1 MEEFKRIIV
10 LRNVVEAGL
19 LDSLLTERGIP
30 HVMVSYRDSAYDG
43 IYQVSKGWGH
53 VEAPE
58 EYRDRITAIYDDLS
72 RSAQVQTSGSE

>member
-1 MEEFKRIIV
+1 MEEFKRILVMRDLI
-10 LRNVVEAGL
+10 EAGL

-58 EYRDRITAIYDDLS
+58 EYREHITAIYGDLS
-72 RSAQVQTSGSE
+72 SSAEKQNDEGE

>member
-1 MEEFKRIIV
+1 MDEFKRILV
-10 LRNVVEAGL
+10 LRDLIEAGL

-30 HVMVSYRDSAYDG
+30 HVMISYRDSAYDG

-58 EYRDRITAIYDDLS
+58 EYRDRITAIYGDLS
-72 RSAQVQTSGSE
+72 SSAQKHNDEDE

>member
-1 MEEFKRIIV
+1 MKAFKRI
-10 LRNVVEAGL
+10 VVVRDLIEAGL

-58 EYRDRITAIYDDLS
+58 RYRERIVTIHKGLS
-72 RSAQVQTSGSE
+72 RAAHGHRNDHR

>member
-1 MEEFKRIIV
+1 MQESKRILV
-10 LRNVVEAGL
+10 LQDVIEAGL

-43 IYQVSKGWGH
+43 IYQVSRGWGH

-58 EYRDRITAIYDDLS
+58 EYRDHIMAIHDDLS
-72 RSAQVQTSGSE
+72 SSMREQNNENE

>member
-1 MEEFKRIIV
+1 MEEFKRILV

-19 LDSLLTERGIP
+19 LGSLLTERGIP

-43 IYQVSKGWGH
+43 IYQISKGWGH

-58 EYRDRITAIYDDLS
+58 EYRERITAIHDDLS
-72 RSAQVQTSGSE
+72 SSAYDQYNDNE